1 MNRLAGLVGLLLI
14 VASSVA
20 ALEPGDTVAVSV
32 QEGQLR
38 TSPSFLGPV
47 EETLQ
52 YGELV
57 SVLEA
62 GESWSR
68 VTFGDGTAEG
78 WMHNSALEPPA
89 SLNLEGEA
97 IGTSGT
103 TSREIALAGR
113 GFNEQIESEYED
125 QAELDFSMVDQ
136 METYLLPTAELA
148 EFLTAVSGDT
158 TFGGRQ

>member
-1 MNRLAGLVGLLLI
+1 MNRLVGLVGLSLL
-14 VASSVA
+14 VALSVG

-38 TSPSFLGPV
+38 TSPSFLGSI
-47 EETLQ
+47 EEILQ

-57 SVLEA
+57 LLVEA

-68 VTFGDGTAEG
+68 ITFGDGTVEG

-113 GFNEQIESEYED
+113 
-125 QAELDFSMVDQ
+125 
-136 METYLLPTAELA
+136 
-148 EFLTAVSGDT
+148 
-158 TFGGRQ
+158 

>member
-1 MNRLAGLVGLLLI
+1 ALSVG
-14 VASSVA
+14 

-38 TSPSFLGPV
+38 TSPSFLGSI
-47 EETLQ
+47 EEILQ

-57 SVLEA
+57 LLVEA

-68 VTFGDGTAEG
+68 ITFGDGTVEG

-113 GFNEQIESEYED
+113 GFNEQVESEYED
-125 QAELDFSMVDQ
+125 QAQLDFSMVDE

-148 EFLTAVSGDT
+148 EFLTAISGDT
-158 TFGGRQ
+158 TFGGQQ